1 MQKVWITKYAL
12 TKGLYEM
19 EVVKTSED
27 GDSVYGKAWYDAF
40 HGEGK
45 DWCRTREEAVQLAE
59 EMRSR
64 KINNLKKKI
73 SELEKK
79 IF

>member
-19 EVVKTSED
+19 EVVKVSED
-27 GDSVYGKAWYDAF
+27 GDSVYGKAWYDVF

-45 DWCRTREEAVQLAE
+45 DWCRTREAAVQRAE
-59 EMRSR
+59 EMRTR

-79 IF
+79 TF